1 MTLRSISLFRDW
13 PIKRKLMLMVMTTC
27 TLALLLAC
35 LVFAVYEL
43 LTVQREMKQEL
54 VTLARIIG
62 DNSTATLAF
71 DDPEAAEE
79 TLRALKAVPN
89 VVRGAIYTKQ
99 GALFASYAQEGRRG
113 PLPDAP
119 SEATPHI
126 ENNHLILF
134 QPIVLDGS
142 RIGSV
147 YLLSDLSRLYTRLYR
162 YLGIAA
168 SVLLLVSLA
177 AFLVS
182 SKLQRAISKPI
193 QHLAHIAHFVSV
205 ERDYTVRAT
214 VHSQDELGL
223 LTRAFNEMLAQIQG
237 RDKALI
243 KAKEKAEMAV
253 EAKSAFLATMSHEI
267 RTPMNGVIGMT
278 SLLMD
283 TELNDQQR
291 EFLEV
296 IRTSG
301 ESLLTIRALSRPY
314 RALRLGRTR
323 LHRSRDRP

>member
-1 MTLRSISLFRDW
+1 MRLPGISLFRDW

-35 LVFAVYEL
+35 LVFGVYEFV
-43 LTVQREMKQEL
+43 TVQREMEQEL

-62 DNSTATLAF
+62 DNSTATLTF

-89 VVRGAIYTKQ
+89 VVRGAIYTRQ
-99 GALFASYAQEGRRG
+99 GALFASYAQQGKRA
-113 PLPDAP
+113 PLPEAP

-134 QPIVLDGS
+134 QPIMLDGE

-147 YLLSDLSRLYTRLYR
+147 YLLSDLSRLYSRLYR
-162 YLGIAA
+162 YLAIAA

-205 ERDYTVRAT
+205 EQDYTVRAT

-223 LTRAFNEMLAQIQG
+223 FTRTFNEMLAQIQG

-243 KAKEKAEMAV
+243 KAKEKAEMSV
-253 EAKSAFLATMSHEI
+253 QAKSAFLATMSHEI
-267 RTPMNGVIGMT
+267 RTPT
-278 SLLMD
+278 AS
-283 TELNDQQR
+283 
-291 EFLEV
+291 
-296 IRTSG
+296 S
-301 ESLLTIRALSRPY
+301 A
-314 RALRLGRTR
+314 
-323 LHRSRDRP
+323 